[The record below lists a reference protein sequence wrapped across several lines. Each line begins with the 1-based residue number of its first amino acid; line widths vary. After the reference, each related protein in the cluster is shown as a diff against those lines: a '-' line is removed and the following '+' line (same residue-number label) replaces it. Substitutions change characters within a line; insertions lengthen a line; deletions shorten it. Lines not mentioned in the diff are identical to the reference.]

1 MPEVLLTLAESRPET
16 TEVRRFRFTPNP
28 AVAHRAGQ
36 YLMLRMEAP
45 GDARGP
51 SRTFTIASSPT
62 EPGGFLIATR
72 ITASVFKQRLA
83 SLPVGTQLKARA
95 PIGTFTLPDVDGQTL
110 VFLAGGIG
118 ATPFRAMARYAADG
132 GLRHEILLLHACRVP
147 EEIVF
152 RKDFEAIAARNLRFR
167 VIVTITDPKESATVW
182 SGPTG
187 PIDADF
193 LQRHVGLL
201 DDAIVYAAGPPA
213 IVDAMI
219 SAAASRG
226 VPKERL
232 RAERFTGY

>member
-83 SLPVGTQLKARA
+83 SLPLGTQLKARA
-95 PIGTFTLPDVDGQTL
+95 PIGTFTLPDVDGQRL

-118 ATPFRAMARYAADG
+118 VTPFRAMAQYAADS
-132 GLRHEILLLHACRVP
+132 GLRHEILLLHSCRTP

-152 RKDFEAIAARNLRFR
+152 RKDLGAIGARNPRFR
-167 VIVTITDPKESATVW
+167 VVVTITRPEDSSSPW

-187 PIDADF
+187 DIDMDF
-193 LQRHVGLL
+193 LQRHAAPL
-201 DDAIVYAAGPPA
+201 DDATVYAAGPPA

-219 SAAASRG
+219 AAAASRG
-226 VPKERL
+226 VPKARL